1 MQYFSKIIFTALLG
15 LLLFSTTVTAGNVG
29 IGQKIYGTKL
39 KDACGF
45 TGVKF
50 TASHTQKEWQAIY
63 DNGKMGEEVKTLCP
77 KVEIYNEKWNDH
89 LFSFAYEY
97 GKGSGN
103 EPSC

>member
-1 MQYFSKIIFTALLG
+1 MKSFTKMVMIV
-15 LLLFSTTVTAGNVG
+15 LFGCSVFLTTATAGNVG

-50 TASHTQKEWQAIY
+50 TASHTQKEWQDIY
-63 DNGKMGEEVKTLCP
+63 DNGKMGEEIKALCP
-77 KVEIYNEKWNDH
+77 KVETYNEKWNDH

>member
-1 MQYFSKIIFTALLG
+1 MKSFSRMIMIVLFGCSVFLTTA
-15 LLLFSTTVTAGNVG
+15 TAGNVG

-63 DNGKMGEEVKTLCP
+63 DSGKMGEEVKALCP

>member
-1 MQYFSKIIFTALLG
+1 MKSFSRMIMIVLFGCSVFLTTA
-15 LLLFSTTVTAGNVG
+15 TAGNVS

-63 DNGKMGEEVKTLCP
+63 DNGKMGEEVKALCP
-77 KVEIYNEKWNDH
+77 KVENYNEKWNDH